1 MDVTQYHLHSTNSEA
16 KVWQEDAMTL
26 ERQPH
31 SEDDAEVCL
40 GVSCVLQ
47 MTTVQRTGPPGV
59 LSPTIW

>member
-1 MDVTQYHLHSTNSEA
+1 MDVTQYHLLSKNSEA

-40 GVSCVLQ
+40 GVPVY
-47 MTTVQRTGPPGV
+47 RR
-59 LSPTIW
+59 